1 MRKKTLKTKL
11 LAAVMSI
18 VMVFAA
24 LPLSGLTAMA
34 AVTGFRDQV
43 TDGMSTVGYFE
54 VDGNIAYCIQHSIT
68 TPGLGSPTGPPT
80 ESFNQNLR
88 KVLYYGAHG
97 PDARLG
103 TTDRDWVITTLAASR
118 ANGDTAGT
126 TGPTVNPFWDLI
138 AGLPDPP
145 SNFHVWI
152 VSTNGGATQDLA
164 YWTIDRK
171 GWAKLVKAS
180 ADPELTNGNSC
191 YSLAGAVYDV
201 WDNNW
206 TPVGQLTT
214 NEWGE
219 TNTLELLAGSYFVKG
234 ATC

>member
-1 MRKKTLKTKL
+1 MKAKMKTKL
-11 LAAVMSI
+11 LAALLSI
-18 VMVFAA
+18 VMIFAA
-24 LPLSGLTAMA
+24 IPLSSLTAMA
-34 AVTGFRDQV
+34 AVTGFRDMV
-43 TDGMSTVGYFE
+43 TDGTSYVGYFE

-68 TPGLGSPTGPPT
+68 TPGLNSPTGTPV

-126 TGPTVNPFWDLI
+126 IGATVNPFWDLI

-145 SNFHVWI
+145 SNFHVWT
-152 VSTNGGATQDLA
+152 VTTNGGATQDLA

-180 ADPELTNGNSC
+180 ANPELTNGNSC

-206 TPVGQLTT
+206 TPVGQLVT

-219 TNTLELLAGSYFVKG
+219 TNVLELLAGSYFVKG